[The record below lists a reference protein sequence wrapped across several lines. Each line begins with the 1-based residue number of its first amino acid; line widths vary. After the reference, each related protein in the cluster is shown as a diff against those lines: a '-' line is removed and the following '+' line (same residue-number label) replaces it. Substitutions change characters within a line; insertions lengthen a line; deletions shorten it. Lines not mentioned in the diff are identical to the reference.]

1 MVLLSE
7 KTMAWVQLV
16 RLDKPIGIYL
26 LLWPTY
32 WALWVA
38 AQGVP
43 SLANLIIFTLGVI
56 LMRSA
61 GCIINDFADRKIDG
75 HVKRT
80 ETRPLASGKISPKS
94 ALLAFAFLCFLSFCL
109 VCFTNLL
116 TINLS
121 VVAVILAAFYPFSKR
136 FTYWPQFFLGL
147 AFSWAIPMGFAA
159 QLDELPSVLW
169 WLFGANL
176 IWILIYD
183 TIYAMVDRDDDL
195 KIGVKSTAV
204 LFAQYDQKIIALLQV
219 ITLILLIAGGMAFQA
234 DVVFYVFLAFA
245 SFVFIYQQRLILK
258 RTREAYFQAFKIS
271 HWFGFL
277 IWVGMVFQYS
287 S

>member
-1 MVLLSE
+1 MLSE

-38 AQGVP
+38 AQGMP
-43 SLANLIIFTLGVI
+43 SVSNLIIFTLGVI

-80 ETRPLASGKISPKS
+80 QARPLASGKISSKS
-94 ALLAFAFLCFLSFCL
+94 ALLAFACLCFLAFCL

-116 TINLS
+116 TIKLS
-121 VVAVILAAFYPFSKR
+121 VVAVVLAAFYPFSKR
-136 FTYWPQFFLGL
+136 FTHWPQFFLGL

-159 QLDELPSVLW
+159 QLNELPAVLW
-169 WLFGANL
+169 WLFAANL

-195 KIGVKSTAV
+195 KIGVKSTAI
-204 LFAQYDQKIIALLQV
+204 LFAQHDQKIIALLQV
-219 ITLILLIAGGMAFQA
+219 IALVLLIVGGLQFKAGNAF
-234 DVVFYVFLAFA
+234 YIFLTLA
-245 SFVFIYQQRLILK
+245 SFVFVYQQRLILK
-258 RTREAYFQAFKIS
+258 RTRDAYFQAFKVS

-277 IWVGMVFQYS
+277 IWIGLVF
-287 S
+287 